1 MFMIHK
7 IVLLQIKTQTGLSET
22 INQRTGNAIPGRKQ
36 DIGKK
41 WSTKQYIENNRAAR
55 FVETFIFGIHC
66 YYVFPTKYNENYHAF
81 IFFNA

>member
-1 MFMIHK
+1 MIHK

-41 WSTKQYIENNRAAR
+41 
-55 FVETFIFGIHC
+55 
-66 YYVFPTKYNENYHAF
+66 
-81 IFFNA
+81 